1 MFYFW
6 HYADYQAK
14 LNDMSNTQRTESA
27 LQTKGPQSPERLIS
41 TPARFI
47 SRRSMVAITALVSL
61 AILVV
66 AGLYIDVVSTQ
77 LTSYWH
83 RLDAM
88 FFIFLLGGFVAQLID
103 GSLGM
108 AYGVSASTFLM
119 SFGVPPAAASASIHT
134 AEIFTSGISGL
145 SHLKFGN
152 VNKKLFKTLLIP
164 GVLGAVAGA
173 YLLTSLE
180 EYNNILRPL
189 VAVYTL
195 ILGGVIIRK
204 ALVARTQKKK
214 TRNVPALAAFGG
226 FMDSVGGGGW
236 GPVVAS
242 TLIAKGRSP
251 RYTIGSVNL
260 AEFFISFASSLTFF
274 ATLGISYVQIIAGLV
289 IGGALAA
296 PLAAWLTNKLPL
308 KHMMLVVGVVIVL
321 VSIRLIVIAFTH

>member
-1 MFYFW
+1 
-6 HYADYQAK
+6 
-14 LNDMSNTQRTESA
+14 
-27 LQTKGPQSPERLIS
+27 
-41 TPARFI
+41 
-47 SRRSMVAITALVSL
+47 
-61 AILVV
+61 
-66 AGLYIDVVSTQ
+66 
-77 LTSYWH
+77 
-83 RLDAM
+83 
-88 FFIFLLGGFVAQLID
+88 
-103 GSLGM
+103 
-108 AYGVSASTFLM
+108 M

-173 YLLTSLE
+173 YLLTSFE
-180 EYNNILRPL
+180 QYNNIIKPI

-195 ILGGVIIRK
+195 ILGVVIIRK
-204 ALVARTQKKK
+204 ALAARTQKKK

-260 AEFFISFASSLTFF
+260 AEFFISFSSSLTFF
-274 ATLGISYVQIIAGLV
+274 ATLGISYIQIIAGLV

-296 PLAAWLTNKLPL
+296 PLAACLTHRLPV
-308 KHMMLVVGVVIVL
+308 KRMMLFVGVVIVL
-321 VSIRLIVIAFTH
+321 VSIRLIVVSFTR